1 IKNKEEITAEAIMKE
16 PNAELRRIMCEITGF
31 EPVLSIA
38 EVVSKDKDGNR
49 HPRRLLTVK
58 INEDILRIIEVQN
71 GSLEPNGT
79 YRKFLLGAMPGSTP
93 KEAIAASYGIS
104 PKHYREAVRT

>member
-1 IKNKEEITAEAIMKE
+1 DFPERLMVDESNRPHCSNGPSHRWRDGFEIYHWHGYRIPTTHTWIIKNKEEITAEAIMKE

-49 HPRRLLTVK
+49 HPRRLLT
-58 INEDILRIIEVQN
+58 
-71 GSLEPNGT
+71 
-79 YRKFLLGAMPGSTP
+79 
-93 KEAIAASYGIS
+93 
-104 PKHYREAVRT
+104 